1 MKVEDFVSVLQTD
14 FYTGVPDSL
23 LRPLNDYL
31 IEIFGENPQRH
42 VIAANEGNAA
52 AIAAG
57 YHLATG
63 KIPAVYLQNSGEGN
77 IVNPFTSLLC
87 PEVCGIPVIFI
98 IGWRGE
104 PGRVDETQHKF
115 QGKITASL
123 LDTLEIPY
131 IILDKHLSA
140 DDFAHKWVDMQEK
153 LTQGTPVGIIVRKGS
168 LEYGWKLVY
177 KNNEVLCRE
186 EILDAILQAAKEDIF
201 VSTTGKAS
209 REIFELRVKR
219 QEAHNH
225 DFLNVG
231 AMGHSSSIALGI
243 ALQCPNKRVWCIDGD
258 GAALMH
264 FGAWAVIGK
273 VKPANL
279 VHILINN
286 GAHESVG
293 GVPTAAEQVDFAA
306 IAQACGYKW
315 FRSIADKRNLLASLQ
330 ELQMVHGLAMLEV
343 KCAIGSRS
351 DLGRP
356 TLTPLQIKQEFMKY
370 VSKE

>member
-1 MKVEDFVSVLQTD
+1 MKVEDFLSVIKAD

-31 IEIFGENPQRH
+31 MERFGENPQH
-42 VIAANEGNAA
+42 HIIAANEGNAA

-63 KIPAVYLQNSGEGN
+63 RVPVVYLQNSGEGN
-77 IVNPFTSLLC
+77 IINPLTSLLR

-104 PGRVDETQHKF
+104 PGIPDEPQHKF
-115 QGKITASL
+115 QGMVTDSL
-123 LDTLEIPY
+123 LAALSVRYLIVDKQMSISDFVSHWCILQEELGQGKPVGVIIRKGGLE
-131 IILDKHLSA
+131 SA
-140 DDFAHKWVDMQEK
+140 SK
-153 LTQGTPVGIIVRKGS
+153 LT
-168 LEYGWKLVY
+168 Y
-177 KNNEVLCRE
+177 KNKMSLRRE
-186 EILDAILQAAKEDIF
+186 EILETILQAAGEDVF

-209 REIFELRVKR
+209 RELFELREKR
-219 QEAHNH
+219 QDTHKH
-225 DFLNVG
+225 DFLTVG

-243 ALQCPNKRVWCIDGD
+243 ALQRPDKRVWCIDGD

-264 FGAWAVIGK
+264 LGSWAVIGK
-273 VKPANL
+273 LKPENYIH
-279 VHILINN
+279 VLINN

-293 GVPTAAEQVDFAA
+293 GLPTAAGQVDFSAVA
-306 IAQACGYKW
+306 KDLGYNW
-315 FRSIADKRNLLASLQ
+315 FQSATDRQQLCECLEKLQ
-330 ELQMVHGLAMLEV
+330 KVKGPAMLEV

-356 TLTPLQIKQEFMKY
+356 ALSPQQIKQEFMDY
-370 VSKE
+370 ISNG